1 MEGDES
7 VLEILFLLLLPDSKV
22 YVKTMEK
29 AMAKEFLEMSTKEQ
43 RANSKY
49 LSLCGKTSLVSER
62 REMSLSFRQYYTKI
76 S

>member
-7 VLEILFLLLLPDSKV
+7 VLEILFLLLPDSKV
-22 YVKTMEK
+22 HMKMMEK